1 MAEGKDHLGIVIVG
15 HVDAGKS
22 TTTGHLLFELGGMSD
37 RDLDKLRK
45 EAEAQGKGS
54 FAFAYFMDKQK
65 DERER
70 GVTISCTT
78 KEFFTEKY
86 HYSIIDAPGHRDFIK
101 NMISGAAQADVAL
114 LMVPA
119 NAGGF
124 ETSIAKG
131 NHKKGEVQGQTR
143 QHARLCHLLGIEQ
156 LIVGVN
162 KMDEK
167 SCNWSQ
173 SRFKEI
179 KGEVEKM
186 LTKIGYK
193 TKKIPFIPM
202 SGFLGVNLTDKG
214 NAIRDEKMPWYKGW
228 SCTIKKNKLKGMTLL
243 EALNTV
249 AKPPKRDKKK
259 PFRMPVSGVYKI
271 KGVGDVITG
280 RLEQGVLKPNEVVGF
295 APSGIE
301 GKAFTIEMH
310 HKNVEMA
317 HVGDNVGVNVKG
329 LPKENLPKVGDVMF
343 LASEDDKTKPQQ
355 VGEFTANVFVA
366 DHPGQLKP
374 SHKKGEEWVGGFT
387 PTIHVRTAK
396 APCQMRE
403 IKWKMGK
410 STGNAKV
417 DNPPF
422 VEAGDSAEVVFCP
435 KMPFVCDAYDKC
447 KPLGRMAAMDS
458 NSLIMLGKITKVVAK
473 PPKGKK

>member
-37 RDLDKLRK
+37 RDLEKLKK
-45 EAEAQGKGS
+45 EAEAMGKGS
-54 FAFAYFMDKQK
+54 FAFAYFMDKNK
-65 DERER
+65 DERAR
-70 GVTISCTT
+70 GVTIACTT
-78 KEFFTEKY
+78 KEFFTNKY

-119 NAGGF
+119 NKGGF
-124 ETSIAKG
+124 EISIARG
-131 NHKKGEVQGQTR
+131 NHKKNEVQGQTR

-167 SCNWSQ
+167 SVKWDKG
-173 SRFKEI
+173 RFDEI
-179 KGEVEKM
+179 KGEVDKM

-214 NAIRDEKMPWYKGW
+214 NALRDEKMPWYKGW
-228 SCTIKKNKLKGMTLL
+228 SVTIKKKKIEGKTLYDAL
-243 EALNTV
+243 ELV
-249 AKPPKRDKKK
+249 AKPPKRDTTK

-280 RLEQGVLKPNEVVGF
+280 RIEQGGLKPNEVVGF

-310 HKNVEMA
+310 HKQVELA

-329 LPKENLPKVGDVMF
+329 LPKDNLPKVGDVMYV
-343 LASEDDKTKPQQ
+343 ASESADTKPKQ
-355 VGEFTANVFVA
+355 VTEFTVMAFVA

-374 SHKKGEEWVGGFT
+374 ANKKGDEWVGGFT

-396 APCQMRE
+396 APCQMKQ

-410 STGNAKV
+410 STGNSKV
-417 DNPPF
+417 ESPPF
-422 VEAGDSAEVVFCP
+422 VEAGDSAEVVFAP
-435 KMPFVCDAYDKC
+435 KMPFVCASYDTC
-447 KPLGRMAAMDS
+447 KPLGRMAAMDQ
-458 NSLIMLGKITKVVAK
+458 NSLIMLGKITNVVYK
-473 PPKGKK
+473 TE